1 MLNLDNEC
9 KNFTLNESSSTLL
22 LSHDRRQRMLQ
33 QQQQR
38 PRDLQLHV
46 CLCIRAC
53 ACLCVCVSLFAC
65 VADREL
71 AAVFG
76 KSSLKMPEPVKAVFS
91 LSYSSLT
98 SLSHVPL
105 LSRSSISF
113 TTSSARCSLSQCP
126 HLSRRIRAL
135 VVVPPLPQLLP
146 LPLSLPLPL
155 LQLPL
160 PLLLRLLPV
169 ALCLCKISA
178 IAFLGLFVLSPLSS
192 SPSAALF
199 WQLVHPFGAELCN

>member
-1 MLNLDNEC
+1 MKARVLCCCHTIVDKGCYNN
-9 KNFTLNESSSTLL
+9 NS
-22 LSHDRRQRMLQ
+22 
-33 QQQQR
+33 
-38 PRDLQLHV
+38 RDLETYNYTSVCAYVHVHACVFVWVCLHV
-46 CLCIRAC
+46 LQTEN
-53 ACLCVCVSLFAC
+53 LPLF
-65 VADREL
+65 L
-71 AAVFG
+71 ANQVW
-76 KSSLKMPEPVKAVFS
+76 KCRSQLKLFS
-91 LSYSSLT
+91 ASRTPHSLT
-98 SLSHVPL
+98 SLSLSDVP

-126 HLSRRIRAL
+126 HLSRRKRAL

-146 LPLSLPLPL
+146 LPLPLPLPP

-192 SPSAALF
+192 SPSPSAALF

>member
-1 MLNLDNEC
+1 MKARVLC
-9 KNFTLNESSSTLL
+9 CC
-22 LSHDRRQRMLQ
+22 HDRRQRMLQ

-53 ACLCVCVSLFAC
+53 ACLCACVCVWVCLHVLQTENLPLF
-65 VADREL
+65 L
-71 AAVFG
+71 ANQVW
-76 KSSLKMPEPVKAVFS
+76 KCRSQLKLFS
-91 LSYSSLT
+91 ASLT
-98 SLSHVPL
+98 PHSPLSLSLSHVP

-192 SPSAALF
+192 SPSPSAGLF

>member
-1 MLNLDNEC
+1 MQELYSKWKLEYFVVVTIVDKGCCNN
-9 KNFTLNESSSTLL
+9 NS
-22 LSHDRRQRMLQ
+22 
-33 QQQQR
+33 
-38 PRDLQLHV
+38 RDLETYNYTSVCAYVHV
-46 CLCIRAC
+46 HA
-53 ACLCVCVSLFAC
+53 CVCVWVCLHVLQTENLPLF
-65 VADREL
+65 L
-71 AAVFG
+71 ANQVW
-76 KSSLKMPEPVKAVFS
+76 KCRSQLKLFS
-91 LSYSSLT
+91 ASRTPHSLT
-98 SLSHVPL
+98 SLSLSDVP

-126 HLSRRIRAL
+126 HLSRRKRAL

-192 SPSAALF
+192 STSPALF

>member
-1 MLNLDNEC
+1 MCMPVCVCE
-9 KNFTLNESSSTLL
+9 FV
-22 LSHDRRQRMLQ
+22 
-33 QQQQR
+33 
-38 PRDLQLHV
+38 LHV
-46 CLCIRAC
+46 LQTENLPLFLANQVWKCRSQLKLFSA
-53 ACLCVCVSLFAC
+53 SLTPHSP
-65 VADREL
+65 L
-71 AAVFG
+71 
-76 KSSLKMPEPVKAVFS
+76 
-91 LSYSSLT
+91 SLT
-98 SLSHVPL
+98 SPL
-105 LSRSSISF
+105 CRSCISF

-126 HLSRRIRAL
+126 HLSRRKRAL

>member
-1 MLNLDNEC
+1 
-9 KNFTLNESSSTLL
+9 
-22 LSHDRRQRMLQ
+22 MLQ

-53 ACLCVCVSLFAC
+53 ACLCVCVCVSLFAC

-98 SLSHVPL
+98 SSLSLTSP
-105 LSRSSISF
+105 LSRSCISF

-192 SPSAALF
+192 SPSPSAALF